1 MQLQI
6 IPHLFMTI
14 SQLQNDIFIM
24 STFDASIN
32 TTFTVVLKL
41 QSKVYVLQR
50 IV

>member
-6 IPHLFMTI
+6 VPHLFMTI
-14 SQLQNDIFIM
+14 SQLQNDTFIM
-24 STFDASIN
+24 STCDTCIN
-32 TTFTVVLKL
+32 TTFIVVLKR